1 MGKKKSVKRSGCGIC
16 YHLAW
21 SEKEL
26 AKVTGQ
32 GRLIAK
38 TLKRMRKATAKQLRS
53 RIGKSFK
60 TKNAATNVIGVY
72 LSRFRRKGLLAAKL
86 PARPDSIA
94 GRPVWGGY

>member
-1 MGKKKSVKRSGCGIC
+1 MKKKDKVKRRGVAYVITSKG
-16 YHLAW
+16 L
-21 SEKEL
+21 KEL
-26 AKVTGQ
+26 AEVTGQ

-38 TLKRMRKATAKQLRS
+38 TLKRMRKATAKQLRA

-86 PARPDSIA
+86 PAKA
-94 GRPVWGGY
+94 

>member
-1 MGKKKSVKRSGCGIC
+1 MGKKKSIKRRGVVYVITSRG
-16 YHLAW
+16 L
-21 SEKEL
+21 KEL

-86 PARPDSIA
+86 PTKA
-94 GRPVWGGY
+94 